1 MNLQEVDTGTCP
13 SETLKLDILLD
24 SEVTHVYIG
33 IPRHDDDSLL
43 AQCYGFNGSLLC
55 VGEYVE
61 HNKSSNI
68 LTLRLTFDYPKYAGE
83 TIRINSTFSNRTVME
98 EAVLLKACSKH

>member
-1 MNLQEVDTGTCP
+1 MNLQEVETGNCP

-24 SEVTHVYIG
+24 SEATHVYID
-33 IPRHDDDSLL
+33 IPRHDDDSFL
-43 AQCYGFNGSLLC
+43 AQCDGFNGSLQC
-55 VGEYVE
+55 AYGENVE

-83 TIRINSTFSNRTVME
+83 TIRINSTFSNGTFIE
-98 EAVLLKACSKH
+98 EAVLLKACSK